1 MRLVSG
7 FCLTAFILWSIG
19 CVVFIWNAASYT
31 DEHDLRSPNIV
42 VLTGGRNRI
51 AHALRSVGSNRQ
63 SNIFISG
70 VYEKTS
76 FRDIFGDARV
86 DGARIILG
94 KEAKNT
100 EENAA
105 EIISWVKSNGID
117 EILLVTSD
125 YHMYR
130 SIMELKHVACELKIY
145 PCAVKSK
152 FDFNFLLNCIKEF
165 HKVAYVLLK
174 TLFGKF

>member
-1 MRLVSG
+1 MRLISV
-7 FCLTAFILWSIG
+7 FCLTTLVLWSIG
-19 CVVFIWNAASYT
+19 YVVFIWNAISYA
-31 DEHDLRSPNIV
+31 DKYDFYSPNIV

-51 AHALRSVGSNRQ
+51 AHALRSVNNSRK

-76 FRDIFGDARV
+76 IEDILGHAKIN
-86 DGARIILG
+86 GAHVILG

-100 EENAA
+100 EGNAA

-117 EILLVTSD
+117 EILLITSD

-130 SIMELKHVACELKIY
+130 SIVELKHVSGKLKIY

-152 FDFNFLLNCIKEF
+152 FDFNFLRNCIKEF
-165 HKVAYVLLK
+165 HKVAYVRLK
-174 TLFGKF
+174 ILWNRF

>member
-1 MRLVSG
+1 MRLIPG
-7 FCLTAFILWSIG
+7 LCLVVFLLWSIG
-19 CVVFIWNAASYT
+19 CIIFIWNAISYE
-31 DEHDLRSPNIV
+31 DRHDSRLANIV

-51 AHALRSVGSNRQ
+51 THALHSVGDGEQ

-76 FRDIFGDARV
+76 LQDIFGDMKI

-94 KEAKNT
+94 REAKNT
-100 EENAA
+100 EGNAT
-105 EIISWVKSNGID
+105 EIISWVKTNGIG
-117 EILLVTSD
+117 EILLITSD

-130 SIMELKHVACELKIY
+130 SIIELKHVGGKLRIC

-152 FDFNFLLNCIKEF
+152 FNFNFLRNCIKEF
-165 HKVAYVLLK
+165 HKVAYVHLK
-174 TLFGKF
+174 ILWGKF